1 MTQSGA
7 AMQQYV
13 KFLTALVVLIMPA
26 RTAMAGC
33 GDGPAACEITDG
45 TYHISLPVG
54 PAKGTIMFLHGYG
67 GNGQGA
73 LRPEGWAGTA
83 LARGYAVIG
92 PDGSPM
98 TGGNGRSWSF
108 HPDWP
113 KDRDDVGFLMAV
125 RDDAAARF
133 DLDADQM
140 VLAGFSIGGSMT
152 HYTACAVPDAFAAYM
167 PVAGAFWR
175 PHPDGCAGPVKLLH
189 THGWTDTTVPLEGRV
204 VRGVDV
210 NDPQAFVQGDV
221 FYAMQLWRQING
233 CVQLRADRFVT
244 TGPFLRRAWD
254 RCAPDTALEF
264 ALFDGGHRVPDRW
277 ITMALDWREAL

>member
-1 MTQSGA
+1 MDIFLKLGA
-7 AMQQYV
+7 A
-13 KFLTALVVLIMPA
+13 LALIVA
-26 RTAMAGC
+26 AQSAQANC
-33 GDGPAACEITDG
+33 GAAPEACALGEG

-54 PAKGTIMFLHGYG
+54 PPKGAIMFLHGFG
-67 GNGQGA
+67 GNGDA
-73 LRPEGWAGTA
+73 SLRPEGWAGKA

-92 PDGSPM
+92 PDGTEM
-98 TGGNGRSWSF
+98 TGRNGRRWSF
-108 HPDWP
+108 HPDLP
-113 KDRDDVGFLMAV
+113 QDRDEVAFLMAV

-133 DLDADQM
+133 DLDRDQM

-152 HYTACAVPDAFAAYM
+152 HYTACAAPDAFAAYM

-175 PHPDGCAGPVKLLH
+175 PHPDACAGPVRLLH

-221 FYAMQLWRQING
+221 FHAMHLWRQVNG

-244 TGPFLRRAWD
+244 EGQFLRRAWD
-254 RCAPDTALEF
+254 RCAPDTALEL
-264 ALFDGGHRVPDRW
+264 ALFEGGHRVPDGW
-277 ITMALDWREAL
+277 IDMALDWREGL